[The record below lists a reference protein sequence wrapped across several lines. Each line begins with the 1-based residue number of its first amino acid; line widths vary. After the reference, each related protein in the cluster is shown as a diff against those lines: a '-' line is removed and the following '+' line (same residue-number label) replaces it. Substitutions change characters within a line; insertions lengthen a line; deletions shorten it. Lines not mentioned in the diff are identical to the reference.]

1 MACSKCAA
9 NKRRAMEKIKERKER
24 KAAMLAEAM
33 AARRAKQ
40 EAHARTLRAQQQR
53 RKEEAQGQKE
63 GDQKVNEK
71 ESIQPQEE
79 GS

>member
-9 NKRRAMEKIKERKER
+9 NKRRAMEKIKQRKER

-33 AARRAKQ
+33 AQRKAKQ

-53 RKEEAQGQKE
+53 RQEEAQA
-63 GDQKVNEK
+63 
-71 ESIQPQEE
+71 QEE